1 MEEMTVGEIMK
12 YGMCKIFEKNTIK
25 GEELREPD
33 IVCSDGEIIELTDDE
48 KRVLA
53 LGPKFC
59 IRKKIEN
66 GGI

>member
-1 MEEMTVGEIMK
+1 
-12 YGMCKIFEKNTIK
+12 MCKIFEKNTIK

-33 IVCSDGEIIELTDDE
+33 IVCSDREIIELTDDE